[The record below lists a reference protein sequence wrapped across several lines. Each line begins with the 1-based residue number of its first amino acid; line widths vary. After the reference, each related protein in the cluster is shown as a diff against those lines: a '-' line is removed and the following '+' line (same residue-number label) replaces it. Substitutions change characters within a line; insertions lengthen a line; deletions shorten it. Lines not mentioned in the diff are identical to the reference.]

1 MSGLV
6 EIPSNKHPKVRMGGN
21 APILLFLWLLLKR
34 FTLLPLLSHFL
45 SHRGLVLMPPDSVCY
60 LLIFLSA
67 WQNRYVCIPVGMS
80 VSLTRCT
87 SLEFLGHDFTQ
98 TPGPRETSPELWAQQ
113 TSNKH
118 IVQGRVGR
126 WDGVKP
132 TRKRKQQQRSC
143 QKKKLYFY
151 LGSGN
156 QYLFNLGEIT

>member
-1 MSGLV
+1 
-6 EIPSNKHPKVRMGGN
+6 MGGN

-126 WDGVKP
+126 WDGWNPPERENNNSKVV
-132 TRKRKQQQRSC
+132 RRSSFTFISALATSISLTLE
-143 QKKKLYFY
+143 KSLNF
-151 LGSGN
+151 LGH
-156 QYLFNLGEIT
+156 QLPHL